1 MIRQNTKNS
10 PKNNTKHTKNEK
22 NKGKENKNKNENK
35 NKKEKQYKGII
46 QDIHNS
52 MWRSTIYTY

>member
-52 MWRSTIYTY
+52 M

>member
-1 MIRQNTKNS
+1 MKKKQTKKKQNKN
-10 PKNNTKHTKNEK
+10 
-22 NKGKENKNKNENK
+22 ENKNNK